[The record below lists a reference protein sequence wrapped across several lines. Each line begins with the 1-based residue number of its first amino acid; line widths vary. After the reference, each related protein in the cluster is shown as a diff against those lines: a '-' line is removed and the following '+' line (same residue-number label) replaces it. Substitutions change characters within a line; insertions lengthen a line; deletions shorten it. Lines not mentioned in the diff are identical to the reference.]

1 MSKSVSPSLDGLRV
15 DSGGLKVKHEY
26 NQQQMDQ
33 MTDTITTKIDEIK
46 KDAELKV
53 SQALENELAKIDS
66 LIADFVGEFHPT
78 KTDEYRQKLIK
89 HVETGFRRNLVSYCS
104 ESLVNNVCQEKEM
117 GFFVYSLT
125 KSNFR

>member
-1 MSKSVSPSLDGLRV
+1 MILWMSPLWR
-15 DSGGLKVKHEY
+15 H
-26 NQQQMDQ
+26 NQIIIQ
-33 MTDTITTKIDEIK
+33 
-46 KDAELKV
+46 V

-104 ESLVNNVCQEKEM
+104 ESLVNNVCQEKELGNNLM
-117 GFFVYSLT
+117 LVI
-125 KSNFR
+125 